1 MLFHLNENYLN
12 RSFYVIIHS
21 YTFDL
26 TQIFQFLNIFLI
38 SLILITS
45 RVCQKRRNIQ
55 LSIVERLMVL
65 TVNLWAM
72 RCSGEFGRLLDSSEL
87 FSFDLCSSFVIIR
100 EVASL
105 AHSHGIQKSVIVS
118 TFRCVLISSK
128 FPVAGWT
135 HVLCVVLS
143 VHMGTFCN

>member
-1 MLFHLNENYLN
+1 MKNILN

-26 TQIFQFLNIFLI
+26 TQIFQFLNKFLI
-38 SLILITS
+38 SLILTTS

-55 LSIVERLMVL
+55 LSTVEGLMVL

-72 RCSGEFGRLLDSSEL
+72 RSSGEFARLFNSSEL
-87 FSFDLCSSFVIIR
+87 FSFDLRSSFMIIR

-105 AHSHGIQKSVIVS
+105 THSHGIQKSIIVS
-118 TFRCVLISSK
+118 TFRCVLISSEL
-128 FPVAGWT
+128 PVAGWT
-135 HVLCVVLS
+135 HVLCIVLS
-143 VHMGTFCN
+143 VHVRTFCN